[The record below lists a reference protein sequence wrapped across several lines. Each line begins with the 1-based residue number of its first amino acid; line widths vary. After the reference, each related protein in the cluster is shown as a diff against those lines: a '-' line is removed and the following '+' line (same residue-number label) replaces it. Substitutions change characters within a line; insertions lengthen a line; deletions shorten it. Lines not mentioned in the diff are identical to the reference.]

1 MTVRPQGRLYLKDN
15 LMERKPIFGTTVGR
29 RELLAGT
36 NDAAIKVVEAAA
48 QRSAARLMSESTPR

>member
-1 MTVRPQGRLYLKDN
+1 MD
-15 LMERKPIFGTTVGR
+15 RKPIFGTTVGR

-36 NDAAIKVVEAAA
+36 NDPAIKVVAAA

>member
-1 MTVRPQGRLYLKDN
+1 
-15 LMERKPIFGTTVGR
+15 MERKPIFGTTVGR

-48 QRSAARLMSESTPR
+48 QCSAARLMSESTPR

>member
-1 MTVRPQGRLYLKDN
+1 MD
-15 LMERKPIFGTTVGR
+15 RKPIFGTTVGR

-48 QRSAARLMSESTPR
+48 QCGQANERKHTTMNGEIQ